1 MALIPEPA
9 WSNIMSYLH
18 SEYDFEKSLV
28 IYELKAKC
36 AVFGDDFEF
45 IEFVPSLMLPTK
57 GILQHLASK
66 HRNYHNQTCTESEAC
81 QCAYC
86 ALRLWNIY

>member
-36 AVFGDDFEF
+36 AVFGDTSDEFAF
-45 IEFVPSLMLPTK
+45 IEFVPSLLLPTRSMMWNVQWHY
-57 GILQHLASK
+57 IQAYIDS
-66 HRNYHNQTCTESEAC
+66 YHS
-81 QCAYC
+81 
-86 ALRLWNIY
+86 